1 MKTLAEVKKILQKN
15 KSYLEKKYY
24 IREIGIFGS
33 FSRGEQ
39 KENSDIDLIVKF
51 NRTLGLEF
59 VDLSIELKN
68 ILKHKVDL
76 VSRNAIK
83 KRHYDVIKNEI
94 IYV

>member
-59 VDLSIELKN
+59 VDLSIELKT
-68 ILKHKVDL
+68 
-76 VSRNAIK
+76 
-83 KRHYDVIKNEI
+83 Y
-94 IYV
+94 